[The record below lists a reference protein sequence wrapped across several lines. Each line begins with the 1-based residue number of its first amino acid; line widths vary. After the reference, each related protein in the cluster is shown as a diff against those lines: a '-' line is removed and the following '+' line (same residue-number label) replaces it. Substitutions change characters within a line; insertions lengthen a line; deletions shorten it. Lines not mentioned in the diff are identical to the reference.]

1 MQPKKNVGHAVLL
14 SAFIPGLGQVYNGE
28 MGKAI
33 FFLLTWITMVTWP
46 FAVTDAMD
54 SARRINQEY
63 LNELAR
69 KSPLAPA
76 RTSVKV

>member
-1 MQPKKNVGHAVLL
+1 MKPKKNVGHAVLL
-14 SAFIPGLGQVYNGE
+14 SAFIPGAGQLYNGE
-28 MGKAI
+28 IGKAI
-33 FFLLTWITMVTWP
+33 FFFLTWITLITWP

-69 KSPLAPA
+69 KSNLVAA
-76 RTSVKV
+76 RR